1 MRKNPEP
8 NEIYRHFKG
17 NLYQVKCIAS
27 DSENGHEMV
36 VYQALYEPYGIYV
49 RPLDMFMS
57 ETDHVK
63 YPNASE
69 VYRFTLV
76 GRAGDMK
83 PAESQITADKPKA
96 AEQPNVA
103 EQSKAAGQSQLSEQ
117 SKPDI
122 RCENEEDNLDPAIAA
137 FLDADTCEKKLTILD
152 SMHER
157 ITDNMINTM
166 AVASDL
172 EINEGDL
179 ETRFDD
185 LRSCLMTMGRFD
197 NLNRRQ

>member
-63 YPNASE
+63 YPNASDT
-69 VYRFTLV
+69 YRFTLV

-83 PAESQITADKPKA
+83 HTESQIMAKQPKAAGYFPKA
-96 AEQPNVA
+96 AEQP
-103 EQSKAAGQSQLSEQ
+103 
-117 SKPDI
+117 KPDI
-122 RCENEEDNLDPAIAA
+122 RCENKEDDLDPAIAA

-197 NLNRRQ
+197 SLNRRQ